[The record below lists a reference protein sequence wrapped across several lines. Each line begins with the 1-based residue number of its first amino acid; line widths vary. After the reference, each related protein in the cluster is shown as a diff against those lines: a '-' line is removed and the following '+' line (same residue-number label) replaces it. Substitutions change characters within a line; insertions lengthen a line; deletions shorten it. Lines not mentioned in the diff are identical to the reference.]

1 MQLAK
6 VLGNVVA
13 TIKHE
18 SLVGVRLMVI
28 QPHDHNGLPDG
39 LPIVATDPLQ
49 AGVGDT
55 VEWITGREAA
65 LTLPVTFS
73 PVDASIVAIVDEY
86 WSDEEAGGI
95 HRPAPEKE
103 AP

>member
-13 TIKHE
+13 TVKHE
-18 SLVGVRLMVI
+18 SLAGVRLLLI
-28 QPHDHNGLPDG
+28 QPHDHDGRPDG
-39 LPIVATDPLQ
+39 PPIVAADPLQ

-65 LTLPVTFS
+65 LALPVTFS
-73 PVDASIVAIVDEY
+73 PVDASVVAIVDEY
-86 WSDEEAGGI
+86 WGDDEAGGVT
-95 HRPAPEKE
+95 RPAEPGE
-103 AP
+103 PR